1 MKALGCILLF
11 GIIFLPGCNRIVNWG
26 KSNVFQ
32 GQKIKYTAEKN
43 PSYIR
48 SIVLYD
54 QLKTLA
60 TFDALWLSD
69 PVRTAY
75 VDMVSL
81 RTAAFPVEKK
91 ALLAAELLRN
101 KNKITF
107 YFLAS
112 YFITVGG
119 LCDDW
124 AVFLR
129 IDNNNYQLEKIS
141 KVELLPEYKYFLRK
155 VFSKKF
161 KISYEVSFL
170 LPYEKQVE
178 IFTEGKHVIQ
188 LVFRSTQKE
197 VLLSWHIMVH
207 ADLTWDLYKQP
218 LEKIVRNR

>member
-1 MKALGCILLF
+1 MKAVGYILLLS
-11 GIIFLPGCNRIVNWG
+11 IIFLPGCKRIVNWG
-26 KSNVFQ
+26 ESNVFQ
-32 GQKIKYTAEKN
+32 GQKIRYTIEKN

-48 SIVLYD
+48 SVVLYD

-69 PVRTAY
+69 LVRKEY

-81 RTAAFPVEKK
+81 RTAALPIQKK
-91 ALLAAELLRN
+91 NLLEAELSHN

-107 YFLAS
+107 YLLAS

-141 KVELLPEYKYFLRK
+141 KIELLPEYKYFLRK

-161 KISYEVSFL
+161 KISYEISFL
-170 LPYEKQVE
+170 LLYEKQVE
-178 IFTEGKHVIQ
+178 IFTEGKHVVQ
-188 LVFRSTQKE
+188 LVFRSTEKE
-197 VLLSWHIMVH
+197 VVLSWHIIVH

-218 LEKIVRNR
+218 LEKVVRNR